1 MNRKLTEADRKEIR
15 RMLGTLTHAEIARRF
30 GVCSRTIDREAAWHR
45 AHTATVYARFV
56 GGVLVSASFR
66 VGEALEGVDA
76 GELLRIAEAS
86 ARSMMQGEGPL
97 KSSRNF
103 RRRFGEAQGGRT
115 AFEDAP
121 QSTREGAEVVGCLR
135 GPPHARGPF

>member
-30 GVCSRTIDREAAWHR
+30 GVCSRTIDREAAWYR

-56 GGVLVSASFR
+56 DGVLVSASFR

-76 GELLRIAEAS
+76 GELLRIAEES
-86 ARSMMQGEGPL
+86 ARSMMQDATDGP
-97 KSSRNF
+97 
-103 RRRFGEAQGGRT
+103 
-115 AFEDAP
+115 
-121 QSTREGAEVVGCLR
+121 
-135 GPPHARGPF
+135 